1 MSSRTSALSP
11 ADGGTL
17 RASPRSHQL
26 CHSDRRRS
34 ASDGKWR
41 NLLFGNNSIYLV
53 IPKTRAFHRGRGIS
67 RGSPRSH
74 HCVIPTAAGASA
86 TASGGTCFLETTPS
100 TLSSRRPTLFVAG
113 EGSRAHL
120 PAPTIVSFRPPPE
133 RQRRQVEE
141 PASAHVGRT
150 LLSAASC
157 KRYKAN
163 PYLNPFTTYASDM
176 ASEY

>member
-1 MSSRTSALSP
+1 MSSRPSALSP

-17 RASPRSHQL
+17 RASPPLSPS

-41 NLLFGNNSIYLV
+41 NPLSLV
-53 IPKTRAFHRGRGIS
+53 WGGHSCPLPQPLILIFRHPPL
-67 RGSPRSH
+67 SP
-74 HCVIPTAAGASA
+74 P
-86 TASGGTCFLETTPS
+86 
-100 TLSSRRPTLFVAG
+100 
-113 EGSRAHL
+113 
-120 PAPTIVSFRPPPE
+120 VSFRPPPE

-141 PASAHVGRT
+141 PASARVGRT